1 MLDML
6 YEVFIVFDVQ
16 ETLYGKIEKLN
27 ETCLWVE
34 V

>member
-1 MLDML
+1 MVDML

-27 ETCLWVE
+27 ETYL
-34 V
+34 